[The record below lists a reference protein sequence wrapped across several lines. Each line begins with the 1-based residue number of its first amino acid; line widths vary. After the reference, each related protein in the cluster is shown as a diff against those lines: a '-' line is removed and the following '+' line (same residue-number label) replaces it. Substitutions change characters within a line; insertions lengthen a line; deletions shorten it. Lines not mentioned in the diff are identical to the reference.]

1 MHNWETKDSYMTAW
15 IRLRQASDAV
25 LRAVEI
31 ELGKRQT
38 TLAQMDVLFILSMSK
53 VPLSPGE
60 ISAYVFREK
69 HSVSALLSRMQ
80 RAGYVKKVRSKKDQ
94 RVVKIQIR
102 PEGRDLL
109 NQSVAVI
116 AGYARDLLRACF
128 DEKEIK
134 QFDRYM
140 KTLRDLALQE
150 LGTEARRIPQ
160 TIGWEPEPV
169 AQWRGI
175 LKEYRAGETKIRK
188 VATAAKPKK

>member
-1 MHNWETKDSYMTAW
+1 MHNWETKDPYLTAW
-15 IRLRQASDAV
+15 VRLRQASDAA

-38 TLAQMDVLFILSMSK
+38 TMAQMDVLLILSMSK

-94 RVVKIQIR
+94 RVVKIQIQ
-102 PEGRDLL
+102 PKGRDLL
-109 NQSVAVI
+109 NGSVAVI
-116 AGYARDLLRACF
+116 IGYARDLLRTRF

-134 QFDRYM
+134 QLDRHM
-140 KTLRDLALQE
+140 KALRDLALHE
-150 LGTEARRIPQ
+150 LGTEARRVPA
-160 TIGWEPEPV
+160 TIEWEPEPMG
-169 AQWRGI
+169 QWQEI
-175 LKEYRAGETKIRK
+175 IKQYHAGAAGVRK
-188 VATAAKPKK
+188 VAVAGKTK